1 MNIQHQKVYR
11 IYFWHGF
18 SEKVF
23 KKIKD
28 QFGDDFYLYPEFD
41 DDNRYD
47 DHDAQY
53 RINADLNTFAEK
65 YDRKFMVLRADDG
78 IDTICVTQFNN
89 FGQR

>member
-1 MNIQHQKVYR
+1 MSIQHQKVYR

-23 KKIKD
+23 KKIKN
-28 QFGDDFYLYPEFD
+28 QFGDDLYLYPEFGD
-41 DDNRYD
+41 ADRYVN
-47 DHDAQY
+47 QY
-53 RINADLNTFAEK
+53 RINTDLNTFSEK
-65 YDRKFMVLRADDG
+65 YDQKFMVLRADDG